1 MNTNLTNFTNLVR
14 LGIGHQ
20 ASLLTEPVD
29 WDAIEVLAKRQ
40 GLLGVV
46 YDGALS
52 TNLLPL
58 TVKLRWMGKVMQ
70 GYEQRYV
77 LYRKAVSD
85 LADWYHAHGYQM
97 MLLKGLAC
105 GCDWPKQ
112 EHRPYGDIDIYLF
125 GRYKE
130 ADAEMVS
137 SFKIQDP
144 SFKIDNSHHHH
155 TVFQWK
161 GFTVENHYDFVNVHV
176 HRSSRELE
184 AIFKELANT
193 NLTNQT
199 NEVLPSAN
207 LHALFLIRHMMS
219 HFSGAS
225 MSLRQ
230 VLDWGFFVKAHH
242 DEVDWKWL
250 VEVLEKYHMKEF
262 FDCINAICVYD
273 LGFQDS
279 CFKFQGSLR
288 SKSQE
293 NPIENLLT
301 NNSQLTTDSKLYTLN
316 SQLKQRVLNDTLSPE
331 FSEETPKHVWKRV
344 PFKYKRWKSNSWKR
358 ELCYEDGQLRTFMG
372 GVWNH
377 LLKPAGI

>member
-29 WDAIEVLAKRQ
+29 WDAIEVLAKRH

-46 YDGALS
+46 YDGVNHLAEIAE
-52 TNLLPL
+52 NAEILPL

-70 GYEQRYV
+70 GYEQRYA
-77 LYRKAVSD
+77 LYRKAVVD
-85 LADWYHAHGYQM
+85 LTAWYHAHGYRM

-105 GCDWPKQ
+105 GLDWPRP

-125 GRYKE
+125 GQYKE
-130 ADAEMVS
+130 ADAALSHELG
-137 SFKIQDP
+137 I
-144 SFKIDNSHHHH
+144 KIDNSHHHH
-155 TVFQWK
+155 TVFQWQ

-184 AIFKELANT
+184 GLFKEIAG
-193 NLTNQT
+193 QAR
-199 NEVLPSAN
+199 NEEVPAN
-207 LHALFLIRHMMS
+207 LHALFLIRHIMS
-219 HFSGAS
+219 HFTGAS

-230 VLDWGFFVKAHH
+230 VLDWGFFVKAHGE
-242 DEVDWKWL
+242 EVDWKWL
-250 VEVLEKYHMKEF
+250 VEVLEKYHMREF
-262 FDCINAICVYD
+262 FECVNAICVYD

-293 NPIENLLT
+293 NPIENLST

-344 PFKYKRWKSNSWKR
+344 PFKYRRWKANRWKR
-358 ELCYEDGQLRTFMG
+358 ELCYDDSQWNSFLG